1 MDAIL
6 RQIGELLVN
15 SIPTIISVLILWTAY
30 TFLVHNKLRQVLEQ
44 RHALTEGAIERA
56 QQEIAIAEKRTAE
69 YEQRVREAR
78 SQIYKT
84 QQANRLR
91 VMEERNAALAESRKN
106 AGEMVKKARAVAGE
120 RYCRRQSGA
129 GTAGQC
135 AGRPGDR
142 NSFETGCGGRG
153 PVEMKRLSQRVW
165 MYAGSWCG
173 WVIAI
178 VPVGTLR
185 AQENAKPASVR
196 AHGQAQAG
204 EAFTQTRR

>member
-30 TFLVHNKLRQVLEQ
+30 TFLVHNKLRQVLQQ

-84 QQANRLR
+84 QQANRQR
-91 VMEERNAALAESRKN
+91 VMDERNAALADSRKN
-106 AGEMVKKARAVAGE
+106 AGEMVKQARAALE
-120 RYCRRQSGA
+120 KDTLGA
-129 GTAGQC
+129 KAALEQQANVLADQVISTVLKPA
-135 AGRPGDR
+135 AAA
-142 NSFETGCGGRG
+142 GGR
-153 PVEMKRLSQRVW
+153 
-165 MYAGSWCG
+165 
-173 WVIAI
+173 
-178 VPVGTLR
+178 
-185 AQENAKPASVR
+185 
-196 AHGQAQAG
+196 
-204 EAFTQTRR
+204 

>member
-56 QQEIAIAEKRTAE
+56 QKEIAIAEKRTAE

-84 QQANRLR
+84 QQANRQR
-91 VMEERNAALAESRKN
+91 VMDERNAALADSRKN
-106 AGEMVKKARAVAGE
+106 AGEMVKQARAALGKDTL
-120 RYCRRQSGA
+120 GA
-129 GTAGQC
+129 KAALEQQANVLADQVIATVLKPA
-135 AGRPGDR
+135 AAV
-142 NSFETGCGGRG
+142 GGR
-153 PVEMKRLSQRVW
+153 
-165 MYAGSWCG
+165 
-173 WVIAI
+173 
-178 VPVGTLR
+178 
-185 AQENAKPASVR
+185 
-196 AHGQAQAG
+196 
-204 EAFTQTRR
+204 